1 MASTKRLF
9 KSFSRLILP
18 VLLLVGGSLIV
29 FGFLLAQKATFAPKA
44 SYLVTPAKYGQL
56 SSRGAQITDETWQNL
71 DGTTA
76 RGWLLRGTQGAPA
89 VVLLHAYG
97 ADRSHVLNIGVKL
110 NEATDY
116 TILMPDLRGHGDTP
130 HVKHSTFGG
139 FEAEDTLAAIK
150 FLRDQKPDGQTPL
163 VGKSIGIYGT
173 EMGALTGVFAA
184 AKDENIK
191 AMVLDSVPV
200 DSDNLLAG
208 ATVKRYPFA
217 SFITTRVAELG
228 SYMYFYNGGYRRD
241 TACDAAKN
249 LQNRQI
255 LLLAGA
261 DAPDFQASTTAAGRC
276 FPNSTKIET
285 KTDLNPSG
293 YNITKASLEQSE
305 AYDQRVIGFFRQA
318 LGPVE
323 TDSAATVA
331 MNQ

>member
-1 MASTKRLF
+1 MASTTRLF

-18 VLLLVGGSLIV
+18 VLILLGGSIIV

-44 SYLVTPAKYGQL
+44 SYLVTPEKYGQL
-56 SSRGAQITDETWQNL
+56 SSRGAQITDETWKNL

-76 RGWLLRGTQGAPA
+76 RGWLLRGAPGAPA
-89 VVLLHAYG
+89 VILLHAYG
-97 ADRSHVLNIGVKL
+97 TDRSHVLNLGVKL

-116 TILMPDLRGHGDTP
+116 TILMPDMRGHGDTP
-130 HVKHSTFGG
+130 HVKNSTFGG
-139 FEAEDTLAAIK
+139 LESEDTVAAIK
-150 FLRDQKPDGQTPL
+150 FLREQKPDGQTPL
-163 VGKSIGIYGT
+163 VGADIGIYGT

-184 AKDENIK
+184 SKDQSVK
-191 AMVLDSVPV
+191 AMLLDSVPT
-200 DSDNLLAG
+200 DSDNLVAD

-228 SYMYFYNGGYRRD
+228 TYLYFYNGGYRRES
-241 TACDAAKN
+241 ACEAAKT

-261 DAPDFQASTTAAGRC
+261 DAPEFQASTTAVGRC

-305 AYDQRVIGFFRQA
+305 AYDQRVIGFFKQA

-323 TDSAATVA
+323 SSPTTTVA